1 LELVLAGIVHTFIS
15 HYLAGKPIA
24 YKISS
29 SFPGDDLD
37 EMWRQ
42 VYLDVTS
49 VTPATIQSESFV
61 QSLSSWLVHHQP
73 ISLAVNCA
81 DFDSSFSLARKLFER
96 TGLVVYTVG
105 SAEKP
110 ALTAQVSHMI
120 CTASSALCSLIV
132 MYGSFLAR
140 ISLQL

>member
-1 LELVLAGIVHTFIS
+1 VCDAC
-15 HYLAGKPIA
+15 AGKPIA
-24 YKISS
+24 YKIGS

-49 VTPATIQSESFV
+49 VSAEEIGSDKFV
-61 QSLSSWLVHHQP
+61 KSLSSWLVHHQP

-81 DFDSSFSLARKLFER
+81 DFDASFALARKLFER

-105 SAEKP
+105 SADKP
-110 ALTAQVSHMI
+110 ALTAQVR
-120 CTASSALCSLIV
+120 V
-132 MYGSFLAR
+132 F
-140 ISLQL
+140 